1 MIGRTTIGRMPAIA
15 ALTLVAFAGFA
26 LPARADA
33 VADFY
38 KGKQISLVIGTS
50 SGNDYDFRARLLAR
64 HLGRFIPGNPS
75 IVPRNMPGAGGINA
89 ANWLANI
96 APRDGTAIHMIM
108 ANMMNK
114 QAVGVPG
121 IKFDARKFSWI
132 GNTTS
137 TPNVTSSWHTS
148 GVTNIQQAKER
159 ELIIGAPAGTA
170 GEVYGAVMNALA
182 GTKFKVVTGYPGG
195 NEVNLAMERGEI
207 QGRASNSWASWKS
220 TRPDWV
226 REKKLIVLVQVALKR
241 DPELKD
247 VPTLIDLVN
256 NDIDRKFMA
265 FLSAETTVARALVT
279 PPEIPADRLDA
290 LRRAFDA
297 TVKDP
302 QFLAEADKMGG
313 MDIQPMRGEDAQPIA
328 HGIVDTPPEV
338 LERARAVLGNLLK

>member
-15 ALTLVAFAGFA
+15 ALTLAAFAGFA

-38 KGKQISLVIGTS
+38 KGKQISLIIGTS

-64 HLGRFIPGNPS
+64 HLGRFIPGEPT

-89 ANWLANI
+89 ANWLANV
-96 APRDGTAIHMIM
+96 APHDGTAIHMIM

-121 IKFDARKFSWI
+121 IKFDARQFSWI

-148 GVTNIQQAKER
+148 GVTKIEQAKER

-207 QGRASNSWASWKS
+207 QGRG
-220 TRPDWV
+220 V
-226 REKKLIVLVQVALKR
+226 ELLGVVEI
-241 DPELKD
+241 DP
-247 VPTLIDLVN
+247 
-256 NDIDRKFMA
+256 
-265 FLSAETTVARALVT
+265 ARL
-279 PPEIPADRLDA
+279 
-290 LRRAFDA
+290 
-297 TVKDP
+297 
-302 QFLAEADKMGG
+302 G
-313 MDIQPMRGEDAQPIA
+313 
-328 HGIVDTPPEV
+328 
-338 LERARAVLGNLLK
+338 RARRS

>member
-1 MIGRTTIGRMPAIA
+1 MIVGRMPAIA
-15 ALTLVAFAGFA
+15 AATLAALAGAA

-38 KGKQISLVIGTS
+38 KGKQISLIIGTS

-64 HLGRFIPGNPS
+64 HMGRFIAGEPS

-89 ANWLANI
+89 ANWLANV
-96 APRDGTAIHMIM
+96 APHDGTAIHLIM

-148 GVTNIQQAKER
+148 GVTNIEQVKER

-170 GEVYGAVMNALA
+170 GEVYGAVMNALV

-207 QGRASNSWASWKS
+207 HGRASNSWASWKS

-226 REKKLIVLVQVALKR
+226 RDKKLIVLVQVALKR

-247 VPTLIDLVN
+247 IPTLIDLVKSER
-256 NDIDRKFMA
+256 DRKFME
-265 FLSAETTVARALVT
+265 FLSAETTVARALVA
-279 PPEIPADRLDA
+279 PPDVPADRLNA
-290 LRRAFDA
+290 LRRAFDK

-313 MDIQPMRGEDAQPIA
+313 MDIQPMSGEEAQTIA
-328 HGIVDTPPEV
+328 HAIVNTPPEV
-338 LERARAVLGNLLK
+338 VDHARKVLGNLLR

>member
-1 MIGRTTIGRMPAIA
+1 MTGIRAIA
-15 ALTLVAFAGFA
+15 AVVTVLASVSTT
-26 LPARADA
+26 LPAQADA
-33 VADFY
+33 VADFFR
-38 KGKQISLVIGTS
+38 GKQVSLIIGTS
-50 SGNDYDFRARLLAR
+50 TGNDYDFRARLLAR
-64 HLGRFIPGNPS
+64 HLGRHIPGEPI

-96 APRDGTAIHMIM
+96 APHDGTVIHLIM

-121 IKFDARKFSWI
+121 IKFDARQFRWI

-148 GVTNIQQAKER
+148 GVTSIEQVKQK

-170 GEVYGAVMNALA
+170 GEVYGAAMNALA

-241 DPELKD
+241 DPELAS
-247 VPTLIDLVN
+247 VPTLIELVSSER
-256 NDIDRKFMA
+256 DKSFMS
-265 FLSAETTVARALVT
+265 FLSAETAIARALVA
-279 PPEIPADRLDA
+279 PPGMPEDRLNA

-313 MDIQPMRGEDAQPIA
+313 MDIQPMTGEDAQVIA
-328 HGIVDTPPEV
+328 EGIVNTPPDVVEY
-338 LERARAVLGNLLK
+338 ARTVLGNLLR

>member
-1 MIGRTTIGRMPAIA
+1 
-15 ALTLVAFAGFA
+15 
-26 LPARADA
+26 
-33 VADFY
+33 
-38 KGKQISLVIGTS
+38 
-50 SGNDYDFRARLLAR
+50 
-64 HLGRFIPGNPS
+64 
-75 IVPRNMPGAGGINA
+75 MPGAGGINA
-89 ANWLANI
+89 ANWLANV
-96 APRDGTAIHMIM
+96 APHDGTAIHLIM

-137 TPNVTSSWHTS
+137 TPNVTSAWHTS
-148 GVTNIQQAKER
+148 GVTTIEQAKER

-247 VPTLIDLVN
+247 IPTLIDLVN
-256 NDIDRKFMA
+256 NDRDRKFMA
-265 FLSAETTVARALVT
+265 FLSAETTVARALVDAAGS
-279 PPEIPADRLDA
+279 PGRPAQRAAPRLRHDREGPAVPGRGRQDGRHGHPADA
-290 LRRAFDA
+290 RRGGAADRA
-297 TVKDP
+297 WHRQYAAGGARP
-302 QFLAEADKMGG
+302 RAQGARQSAEVVVAW
-313 MDIQPMRGEDAQPIA
+313 
-328 HGIVDTPPEV
+328 
-338 LERARAVLGNLLK
+338 

>member
-1 MIGRTTIGRMPAIA
+1 M
-15 ALTLVAFAGFA
+15 
-26 LPARADA
+26 
-33 VADFY
+33 
-38 KGKQISLVIGTS
+38 
-50 SGNDYDFRARLLAR
+50 
-64 HLGRFIPGNPS
+64 GRFIPGEPT
-75 IVPRNMPGAGGINA
+75 IIPRNMPGAGGINA
-89 ANWLANI
+89 ANWLANV
-96 APRDGTAIHMIM
+96 APHDGTAIHLIM

-137 TPNVTSSWHTS
+137 TPNVTSAWHTS
-148 GVTNIQQAKER
+148 GVTSIEQAKER

-170 GEVYGAVMNALA
+170 GEVYGAVMNALV

-207 QGRASNSWASWKS
+207 HGRASNSWASWKS

-241 DPELKD
+241 DPDLKD
-247 VPTLIDLVN
+247 IPTLIDLVN
-256 NDIDRKFMA
+256 NDRDRKFMA
-265 FLSAETTVARALVT
+265 FLSAETTVARALVA
-279 PPEIPADRLDA
+279 PPDMPADRLNA
-290 LRRAFDA
+290 LRRAFDT

-313 MDIQPMRGEDAQPIA
+313 MDIQPMTGEEAQPIA
-328 HGIVDTPPEV
+328 HGIVNTPPEV
-338 LERARAVLGNLLK
+338 VDHARKVLGNLLR

>member
-1 MIGRTTIGRMPAIA
+1 MTGWPGHRAIA
-15 ALTLVAFAGFA
+15 GATFA
-26 LPARADA
+26 LLASFAAAGPAHTDA

-38 KGKQISLVIGTS
+38 KGKQISLIIGTS
-50 SGNDYDFRARLLAR
+50 TGNDYDFRARLLAR

-96 APRDGTAIHMIM
+96 APRDGSTIHLIM

-114 QAVGVPG
+114 QAVGVQG
-121 IKFDARKFSWI
+121 IKFDARQFSWI

-137 TPNVTSSWHTS
+137 TPNVTSSWYTS
-148 GVTNIQQAKER
+148 GITTIEQVKQK

-195 NEVNLAMERGEI
+195 NEVNLAMERGEL

-226 REKKLIVLVQVALKR
+226 RDKKLIVLVQVALKR
-241 DPELKD
+241 DPELAN
-247 VPTLIDLVN
+247 VPTLLELVN
-256 NDIDRKFMA
+256 NDIDRKLMA
-265 FLSAETTVARALVT
+265 FLSAETAIARALVA
-279 PPEIPADRLDA
+279 PPEVPADRLDA

-313 MDIQPMRGEDAQPIA
+313 MDIQPMRGEDAQGIA
-328 HGIVDTPPEV
+328 HGIVNSPPGV

>member
-1 MIGRTTIGRMPAIA
+1 MRSR
-15 ALTLVAFAGFA
+15 LA

-38 KGKQISLVIGTS
+38 KGKQISVIIGTS
-50 SGNDYDFRARLLAR
+50 AGNDYDFRARLLAR
-64 HLGRFIPGNPS
+64 HMGRFIPGEPTL
-75 IVPRNMPGAGGINA
+75 VPRNMPGAGGINA
-89 ANWLANI
+89 ANRLANV
-96 APRDGTAIHMIM
+96 APHDGTAIHLIM

-148 GVTNIQQAKER
+148 GVTRIEQVKER

-170 GEVYGAVMNALA
+170 GEVYGAVMNALV

-226 REKKLIVLVQVALKR
+226 RDKKLIVLVQVALKR
-241 DPELKD
+241 DP
-247 VPTLIDLVN
+247 DLAGRA
-256 NDIDRKFMA
+256 DTDR
-265 FLSAETTVARALVT
+265 SR
-279 PPEIPADRLDA
+279 
-290 LRRAFDA
+290 
-297 TVKDP
+297 
-302 QFLAEADKMGG
+302 Q
-313 MDIQPMRGEDAQPIA
+313 Q
-328 HGIVDTPPEV
+328 
-338 LERARAVLGNLLK
+338 RARQDVHGVPVGRDRGRPRAGGAAGRAGGPPQCAAPRLRQDRARSAIPRRGRQDAAWTSSR